1 MKLYG
6 DGWDECEPPP
16 EWSQDC
22 LVVTDADDRNCLE
35 NVMSHLADA
44 LVNQRLCDE
53 QLMIRSWQQLCPEHL
68 RNDEQTNKIAEA
80 FIASFNIWLLN
91 ALSALSDALPE
102 QCQSHIIHT
111 LRYNVALYFGCYP
124 DDWEEEE
131 RFLRE
136 EEHAEFDSD
145 TKPTPKILTRSV
157 IFCESVVTTDNK
169 MGNMIW
175 RWAVDGNRT
184 ESLLRDTI
192 ARFLAGGFKP
202 TKKKRKRTAQS
213 REQKIAD
220 LKRTND
226 PTLVRL
232 CDLVKRMRTC
242 WTERRDEES
251 TLNHMP
257 QSMREHQA
265 TQCDENH
272 CMTCHLLSMAKN
284 IRSDVACSL
293 MAEIAQEASELHV
306 TALLGGVCTSTQ
318 KSVAQSH
325 ARNTSAMLSDVVVT
339 MVNSV

>member
-1 MKLYG
+1 MQYG

-16 EWSQDC
+16 ERSQNC
-22 LVVTDADDRNCLE
+22 IVITDANDRNCFE
-35 NVMSHLADA
+35 KVMSHLTDA
-44 LVNQRLCDE
+44 LVNQRPCDE

-68 RNDEQTNKIAEA
+68 RDDEQTNKIAEA

-91 ALSALSDALPE
+91 ALSALCDALPE
-102 QCQSHIIHT
+102 QRQSHIIHT
-111 LRYNVALYFGCYP
+111 LRYNVAIYFSCYP
-124 DDWEEEE
+124 DDFWEE
-131 RFLRE
+131 
-136 EEHAEFDSD
+136 FDPD
-145 TKPTPKILTRSV
+145 TKPTPNPKILTRSV
-157 IFCESVVTTDNK
+157 IFYESVVTADNM

-175 RWAVDGNRT
+175 RWAVDGNLT

-202 TKKKRKRTAQS
+202 EKKKRKRTALS

-242 WTERRDEES
+242 CTERHDEES

-265 TQCDENH
+265 TQCAKNH
-272 CMTCHLLSMAKN
+272 CMTCDLLSMAKN

-293 MAEIAQEASELHV
+293 MAEIAKEASELHI
-306 TALLGGVCTSTQ
+306 TALLGGVCKSTQ
-318 KSVAQSH
+318 KSVVQSRVH
-325 ARNTSAMLSDVVVT
+325 NTSAMLSDVVVT
-339 MVNSV
+339 MVNSHA